1 MLLCFSAAAFL
12 AAAAAAIETE
22 YTVDEGLRD
31 VEFLGYG
38 AAAEKLSVS
47 CVAKGH
53 GFWG

>member
-1 MLLCFSAAAFL
+1 MVIFMLLCFSAAAFL

-38 AAAEKLSVS
+38 
-47 CVAKGH
+47 
-53 GFWG
+53 